1 MGNEQAFGKQL
12 SYFEKL
18 GLSKCISHPAYSP
31 WRVISDADVRSFSKV
46 TRDPNFIHLDLKAT
60 REKTRFDKTI
70 AQGFYI
76 LSLLVDLTLSA
87 LPGFPGEQLWIN
99 YGINKLRFT
108 EAVLIGSK
116 VRAKIELVDVVE
128 TEVGIR
134 ISFAVEVQ
142 IEGQAKPALVAE
154 WVNLLI

>member
-1 MGNEQAFGKQL
+1 LGNEQAFGKQL